1 MCSGVRDEYC
11 LLFPTAKLCST
22 RCGFELDSAGA
33 CRSVSAEA
41 DVAESTS
48 TAPIIGGQ
56 GKFRYQY
63 MPDRLQPPVG
73 AALVNC
79 HGWAVDKEENIYLT
93 YQNDGVDPHCLIRW
107 NKDGLNASFAGNGT
121 PELCSGTPHGLKI
134 STEGDAQFL
143 YHANNAQ
150 KLAKTTLDGEIVWIV
165 NGPFG
170 QNSTCTN
177 VTCPNNSCACTDGN
191 APYIPTW
198 FAIPP
203 GKYGYLCDGYGSD
216 RVFSFD
222 LSSGNFTGEP
232 AHQDH
237 WPARFHAHSFPS
249 HSKSFP
255 DRFHT
260 NSIAHLACCLSAI
273 SALGR

>member
-33 CRSVSAEA
+33 CRSVSEEA

-79 HGWAVDKEENIYLT
+79 HGWAVDKEEVWLGSPPPPPRRLASPHRLRRGRLVSLQNIYLT

-121 PELCSGTPHGLKI
+121 PQLCDGTPHGLKI
-134 STEGDAQFL
+134 STEGDSQFL

-177 VTCPNNSCACTDGN
+177 VTCPNNSCACTDGK

-222 LSSGNFTGEP
+222 LSSGKFTGGP
-232 AHQDH
+232 AH
-237 WPARFHAHSFPS
+237 
-249 HSKSFP
+249 
-255 DRFHT
+255 
-260 NSIAHLACCLSAI
+260 
-273 SALGR
+273 